1 MRDAL
6 MRRPP
11 QHATAPSAQRGLSL
25 VELMIALALGL
36 IVLAALVSVFANSSA
51 SRQEMERTSRQI
63 ENGRYA
69 MQLLSD
75 DLRLA
80 GFYGEANVRAIPVPG
95 VMPDVCSITPADW
108 AAAMPMHLMGWDNG
122 VGRPACTGAAV
133 KANTDVVTLRRVSTC
148 EAGVGDCPIEQPT
161 KGYIQVSKCATQTP
175 ITPYQIGIQGVT
187 TFDRTNKDCATAAGK
202 RRYIVNTYF
211 VSPDNGRGEAIPT
224 LKRIEFDGE
233 LFTEVPLVEGIEE
246 LHLEYG
252 IDTNGDGSA
261 DVMVADPTTYACAGP
276 PACTAISN
284 WANVVTVRI
293 SLLARNLEPSVDYTD
308 TKRYTL
314 GRDSSGAE
322 IVVAPGGPYRRHAYT
337 SLVRVI
343 NAAERRDSPT

>member
-1 MRDAL
+1 MRDAVTPHL
-6 MRRPP
+6 PR
-11 QHATAPSAQRGLSL
+11 HATAPSAQRGLSL

-80 GFYGEANVRAIPVPG
+80 GFYGEANVRAIPLPG
-95 VMPDVCSITPADW
+95 ALPDTCSISPADW

-122 VGRPACTGAAV
+122 VGAPACAGAAR
-133 KANTDVVTLRRVSTC
+133 KPNTDIVAIRRVSTC
-148 EAGVGDCPIEQPT
+148 EAGVVDCPIEKPN
-161 KGYIQVSKCATQTP
+161 KAYIQVAKCATQTP
-175 ITPYQIGIQGVT
+175 IKPYQLGVQGST

-211 VSPDNGRGEAIPT
+211 ISTDNGQGQAIPT

-252 IDTNGDGSA
+252 LDTNADGAA
-261 DVMVADPTTYACAGP
+261 DVYVADPTTYACAG
-276 PACTAISN
+276 CTAITN

-293 SLLARNLEPSVDYTD
+293 SLLARNLEATLDYTD

-314 GRDSSGAE
+314 GRDASGAE

-343 NAAERRDSPT
+343 NAAERRDTP